1 MGLFKRRYLET
12 KLSPGFI
19 ALYSGKT
26 IVQFAYSMG
35 NLFVPIFLYKFFHFQ
50 LKYVLLFYFVTSFAY
65 ASLVGLSAQFLDKVG
80 FRRSLRL
87 SVIFGTIYYFSYYLI
102 NTPNHKYYFI
112 IFPIIFLIFYRLT
125 YWLPYNTDFA
135 KFTNKKSR
143 GRELSLLYSALMA
156 VSVVSPIAFGFITS
170 RFGFNVMF
178 IMGGIIYLLSGI
190 PYLFIPH
197 TREIFA
203 WNYWRT
209 WKEFFS
215 RARRKFVLAYMADG
229 AESMINAVIW
239 PIFIWEVLKGNLFKV
254 GAISTL
260 VLVFSIIFQLVLG
273 KYADKANKEKLLRF
287 GSFFYSLGWIFKIFV
302 NNGFQIFLTA
312 TYHKLMRIFLRTPFD
327 TLTYEKA
334 DDCGHYVDEFTVIH
348 EMALHYGKS
357 LMMLLAL
364 IVFPYVPLAWLFV
377 LGAIASLCFNFL

>member
-26 IVQFAYSMG
+26 IVQIAYSVG

-50 LKYVLLFYFVTSFAY
+50 LKYVLLFYFITSFAY
-65 ASLVGLSAQFLDKVG
+65 ANLVGLSAQFLDRVG

-87 SVIFGTIYYFSYYLI
+87 SVIFGSAYYFSYYFI
-102 NTPNHKYYFI
+102 NSPQHKNYFI
-112 IFPIIFLIFYRLT
+112 VFPIVFLILYRLT

-135 KFTNKKSR
+135 KFTDKKSR
-143 GRELSLLYSALMA
+143 GRELSLLRSVLMLVNVA
-156 VSVVSPIAFGFITS
+156 SPIAFGFIIS
-170 RFGFNVMF
+170 RFSFNVMF
-178 IMGGIIYLLSGI
+178 IIGGLIYLLSGI

-197 TREIFA
+197 TREIFT

-215 RARRKFVLAYMADG
+215 RQRRKFVLAYMADG

-239 PIFIWEVLKGNLFKV
+239 PIFIWGVLRGNLFKV

-260 VLVFSIIFQLVLG
+260 VLIFTIIFQLALG
-273 KYADKANKEKLLRF
+273 RYADKADKEKILHV
-287 GSFFYSLGWIFKIFV
+287 GSSLYSLGWIFKIFV
-302 NNGFQIFLTA
+302 SNGFQIFLAA

-348 EMALHYGKS
+348 EMALHHGKS
-357 LMMLLAL
+357 LMMLVIFFASSW
-364 IVFPYVPLAWLFV
+364 IPLPWLFV
-377 LGAIASLCFNFL
+377 FGALASLCFNFI